1 MRLPDLEVFPA
12 DVTLRQYHSQLA
24 MNQAGVA
31 ANRCSP
37 RTQAA
42 LAFYLALAVSGA
54 IVCLGADQ
62 RLPQVRETPR
72 PNLSLRNEAQHAID
86 KGVTWLEQHQDAK
99 GFWSTPDHPALTAL
113 ALVALQGEPT
123 GRHRVFDNQAT
134 RRGYEF
140 LLSCVKPDG
149 SITGKG
155 ELPNYNTAVSML
167 ALLAANRPEYK
178 PVILKA
184 RRFIIGLQN
193 DFGEA
198 GKVDDVFDGGI
209 GYGNNYPHSDMG
221 NTLFALEALYYSKQL
236 VADQNLSEAK
246 DLNWPAVIQ
255 FIQNCQNLPSYNA
268 QKWASED
275 PDNKGGFV
283 YYPGHSMAGE
293 TNLPSGRVALRSYG
307 SISYAGLLSYIYA
320 DLRREDP
327 RVTAVFDWLQ
337 RHYTLDENP
346 GLGPQ
351 GLFYY
356 FHTMTKALTLYG
368 ADSLELKDGQ
378 KVNWREALTLRLLNL
393 QQKDGSWANENGRW
407 WEKDPALV
415 TAYGLIC
422 LDMLHPR
429 L

>member
-1 MRLPDLEVFPA
+1 MSLQPA
-12 DVTLRQYHSQLA
+12 QVPPLRSAILSSR
-24 MNQAGVA
+24 VA
-31 ANRCSP
+31 VL
-37 RTQAA
+37 
-42 LAFYLALAVSGA
+42 LAFCLPLWLSGPC
-54 IVCLGADQ
+54 VCLKAEQKPLQVQ
-62 RLPQVRETPR
+62 REPR
-72 PNLSLRNEAQHAID
+72 PNLSLRNEVQHAID
-86 KGVTWLEQHQDAK
+86 KGVTWLENHQDAK

-123 GRHRVFDNQAT
+123 GRHRGFDNQAT
-134 RRGYEF
+134 RTGYEF

-155 ELPNYNTAVSML
+155 ELATYNTAVSML
-167 ALLAANRPEYK
+167 ALLAANRTEYK
-178 PVILKA
+178 PVILRA
-184 RRFIIGLQN
+184 RRFLIGLQN

-198 GKVDDVFDGGI
+198 GKTDDVFDGGI

-236 VADQNLSEAK
+236 AADQGLADAK
-246 DLNWPAVIQ
+246 DLNWPAVIH
-255 FIQNCQNLPSYNA
+255 FIQNCQNLPSYNP
-268 QKWASED
+268 QKWASDD

-320 DLRREDP
+320 DLGRDDP

-337 RHYTLDENP
+337 RHYTTEENP

-356 FHTMTKALTLYG
+356 FHTMTKALTIYG
-368 ADSLELKDGQ
+368 VDSLELKDGK
-378 KVNWREALTLRLLNL
+378 KVNWREALALRLLNL

-415 TAYGLIC
+415 TTYVLIC
-422 LDMLHPR
+422 LDIIHPK